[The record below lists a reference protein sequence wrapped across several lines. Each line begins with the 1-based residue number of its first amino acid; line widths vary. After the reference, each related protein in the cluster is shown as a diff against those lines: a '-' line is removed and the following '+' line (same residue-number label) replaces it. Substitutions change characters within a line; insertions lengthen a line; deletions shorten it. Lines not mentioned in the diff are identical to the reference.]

1 MATHYVQNNVS
12 KVCTYNYVNMC
23 ATEDM
28 IKAATIFSNTNNSV
42 RNEGAI
48 VQFSSGIYCFCVLT
62 EQKRDRRNIKYRQQT
77 ETHRQQVMTNH
88 KIKRITPTIILLRK
102 GNLCNH
108 HFP

>member
-42 RNEGAI
+42 HNEGAI
-48 VQFSSGIYCFCVLT
+48 VQFS
-62 EQKRDRRNIKYRQQT
+62 
-77 ETHRQQVMTNH
+77 
-88 KIKRITPTIILLRK
+88 
-102 GNLCNH
+102 
-108 HFP
+108 